1 MQLPNNMQL
10 KSEELLEDNIQ
21 LVVDKNIYRIYMN

>member
-21 LVVDKNIYRIYMN
+21 IVVDKNIYRIYMN

>member
-1 MQLPNNMQL
+1 MELPNNTQL

-21 LVVDKNIYRIYMN
+21 LVVDKNIYRIYMH